1 MPLPPKTA
9 YGLVIYKCNKYPE
22 EYTVK
27 YKHILLYI
35 TLGIALSLCASYLL
49 YDVFC
54 EFDIEMEDVNFLD
67 ENWNDTQKRPY
78 DPHGLDSEGE

>member
-1 MPLPPKTA
+1 M
-9 YGLVIYKCNKYPE
+9 
-22 EYTVK
+22 K

-67 ENWNDTQKRPY
+67 ENWNDTVKRPY
-78 DPHGLDSEGE
+78 DPHGLDECMITDIYGEEHECQ

>member
-1 MPLPPKTA
+1 M
-9 YGLVIYKCNKYPE
+9 
-22 EYTVK
+22 K

-67 ENWNDTQKRPY
+67 EN
-78 DPHGLDSEGE
+78 